1 MGLLEAIAVS
11 AWGWTVAAVVLV
23 VVFFCGMG
31 IGSVLAHSRLQADGE
46 HLAAIR
52 EWRETFPEEGQAHEP
67 GPGRHERLAWEPPVD
82 PGPEL
87 AAAPVDT
94 PPVDGPAPAF
104 EWPESALPGL
114 RDWTETE
121 LQSASAGEDLV
132 TPPAAVA
139 AWPPDSDVIVADL
152 TLSTSP
158 KFPMLDRR
166 RWAELKAL
174 SPEQRL
180 DVLII
185 ASGYAADAIDR
196 ALRELRT
203 LR

>member
-1 MGLLEAIAVS
+1 MS

-104 EWPESALPGL
+104 EPQLLP
-114 RDWTETE
+114 
-121 LQSASAGEDLV
+121 APAGEDLV
-132 TPPAAVA
+132 TPPVAIA